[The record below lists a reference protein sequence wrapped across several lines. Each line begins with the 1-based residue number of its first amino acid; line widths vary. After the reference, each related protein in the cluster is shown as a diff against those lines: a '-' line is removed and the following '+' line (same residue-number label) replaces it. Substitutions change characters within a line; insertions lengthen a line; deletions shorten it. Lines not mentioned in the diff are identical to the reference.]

1 MHSRLNRTEVE
12 MAHTTMMSNMAAGF
26 KLLLRISLLV
36 LCVARDAEAQTHT
49 PEEVLANL
57 RAFDS
62 LYEDNFSAEGTGTLV
77 PFLVNAGAEVPTKW
91 RITAVDGH
99 WVVEETMT
107 EYLPSPDVVK
117 RRLEQEAGKTRPRQV
132 IIGLPRRRVTFF
144 GPDIAAKSE
153 SGSMCSL
160 EADGSTRVIP
170 ESTWH
175 DVSLYRPDS
184 VVPVLPLRQVRWSL
198 GRGHSQHIETI
209 TSVVEQD
216 DGSLRCEG
224 TYAFRH
230 SSGTYRLVIDPA
242 AGYMVRSADYFSEE
256 LKEPAYH
263 VITMGT
269 KWSKG
274 ICVPESAAWSDVF
287 QRRKGHTQVTFGC
300 RTFKPEPDM
309 ELVASAERTIFG
321 PYDTQTS
328 VRDNRMTPMA
338 SYFLKAGESF
348 SSLTHFDFDALAVVE
363 RAVNTD
369 KGGGAAQSE
378 YERTASDRTTDED
391 LRSEPN
397 SGDERERRETVIGHL
412 LIPRRVAAALL
423 SLCLVAGAVYL
434 WLSRRGKGK
443 ARRVS

>member
-1 MHSRLNRTEVE
+1 MGQTNV
-12 MAHTTMMSNMAAGF
+12 MSNMPAGF
-26 KLLLRISLLV
+26 KLLLRISLFL
-36 LCVARDAEAQTHT
+36 LCIPRDAEAQTHT
-49 PEEVLANL
+49 PEDVLANL

-62 LYEDNFSAEGTGTLV
+62 LYENNFSAEGTGTLV

-99 WVVEETMT
+99 WVVEETMS

-117 RRLEQEAGKTRPRQV
+117 HRLEQEAKKTRPRQV
-132 IIGLPRRRVTFF
+132 IIALPRRRVTFF
-144 GPDIAAKSE
+144 GPDISAKSE

-184 VVPVLPLRQVRWSL
+184 VVPALPLRQVRWSL

-209 TSVVEQD
+209 TSVIEQD
-216 DGSLRCEG
+216 DGSLKCEG
-224 TYAFRH
+224 IYAFRH
-230 SSGTYRLVIDPA
+230 SSGTCRLVIDPA

-256 LKEPAYH
+256 LNEPAYH
-263 VITMGT
+263 VTTMGT

-287 QRRKGHTQVTFGC
+287 QRRKGHTQVRFGC

-309 ELVASAERTIFG
+309 DLLARAERTIFG

-328 VRDNRMTPMA
+328 IRDNRMTPMA
-338 SYFLKAGESF
+338 PYFLKAGESF
-348 SSLTHFDFDALAVVE
+348 SSLTHFDFDALAVVQ
-363 RAVNTD
+363 RAISTD
-369 KGGGAAQSE
+369 KGGTAAQSE
-378 YERTASDRTTDED
+378 YEHTVSDRTTDEG

-397 SGDERERRETVIGHL
+397 TGDERETPDTVIGHL
-412 LIPRRVAAALL
+412 LIPRQVAAVLL
-423 SLCLVAGAVYL
+423 SLCLVAGAVYI
-434 WLSRRGKGK
+434 WLSRRDKGK
-443 ARRVS
+443 ATRVS